1 MENVNILILDDER
14 RVRDEIGEFLSKNHF
29 QISKAEKP
37 SEAFKI
43 IENESIDIAIVDIK
57 LPEMDGLEVLK
68 QIKISNPAIEVIM
81 ISGHGDMG
89 SVIEALRR
97 GASDYFQK
105 PFRLDEMSQ
114 AIFRTKRFIQMH
126 KQLSNYN
133 ASVSILSER
142 LYNGLSTPMIGESEA
157 FKKVLDDMKRIST
170 TDNTSVLILGESGT
184 GKELVAHGIHHMSSR
199 RKNLFHSVNC
209 SAITDSLFESE
220 FFGHKKGSF
229 TGAFDDRA
237 GWFEVTNKGTLFLD
251 EIGDMP
257 LAQQAKLLRTLEER
271 KVSKVGTHQS
281 IDFDIRIIAA
291 SNHPIEKMIEEKK
304 FRQDLYH
311 RLSTFIIH
319 LPPLRERRE
328 DIPIL
333 VHHFVEYFAQRM
345 KKNITGVNE
354 KALNRLIKYPFPGNI
369 RELRNI
375 IERAVILCDDK
386 ELQLSHFD
394 RISANV
400 DEDLSQNNSY
410 FDLELLEKNT
420 IERALASCEYSK
432 AKASV
437 MLNIT
442 WQALDRKM
450 KKWEIPDK
458 RKSQTTDK
466 Q

>member
-1 MENVNILILDDER
+1 MENISILILDDES

-37 SEAFKI
+37 SDAFQI
-43 IENESIDIAIVDIK
+43 IENETIDIAIVDIR

-68 QIKISNPAIEVIM
+68 RIKKTHPAIEVIM
-81 ISGHGDMG
+81 ISGHGDMS

-133 ASVSILSER
+133 VSVSILSDR
-142 LYNGLSTPMIGESEA
+142 LYNGLSTPMIGESKA
-157 FKKVLDDMKRIST
+157 FKKVLDEMKRIAAT
-170 TDNTSVLILGESGT
+170 ENTSVLILGESGT

-199 RKNLFHSVNC
+199 KKNLFHSVNC
-209 SAITDSLFESE
+209 SAITESLFESE

-229 TGAFDDRA
+229 TGAFEERA

-257 LAQQAKLLRTLEER
+257 IAQQAKLLRILEER
-271 KVSKVGTHQS
+271 KVSKVGSHQA
-281 IDFDIRIIAA
+281 IDIDVRIIAA
-291 SNHPIEKMIEEKK
+291 SNHDVEKMIDENK

-311 RLSTFIIH
+311 RLSTFTIH
-319 LPPLRERRE
+319 LPPLRERAE
-328 DIPIL
+328 DIPMI
-333 VHHFVEYFAQRM
+333 VHHFTSEFSQRM
-345 KKNITGVNE
+345 KKNITGIHTQALE
-354 KALNRLIKYPFPGNI
+354 KLKRYHFPGNV

-375 IERAVILCDDK
+375 IERAVILCDDN
-386 ELQLSHFD
+386 ELNMSHFD
-394 RISANV
+394 RISVNSEATISA
-400 DEDLSQNNSY
+400 EEFCYDLD
-410 FDLELLEKNT
+410 FIEKT
-420 IERALASCEYSK
+420 AIEKALINCDYNR

-437 MLNIT
+437 LLNIT
-442 WQALDRKM
+442 WQALDRKI
-450 KKWEIPDK
+450 KKWNIADK
-458 RKSQTTDK
+458 PKRLVK
-466 Q
+466 

>member
-1 MENVNILILDDER
+1 METVNILILDDER
-14 RVRDEIGEFLSKNHF
+14 RVRDEIGEFLSKNNF

-37 SEAFKI
+37 SEAFQI

-68 QIKISNPAIEVIM
+68 QIKKNNPYIEVIM

-142 LYNGLSTPMIGESEA
+142 LYNGLSTPMIGESKA
-157 FKKVLDDMKRIST
+157 FKRVLEDMKRIAT

-184 GKELVAHGIHHMSSR
+184 GKELVAHGIHHMSNRS
-199 RKNLFHSVNC
+199 KNLFHSVNC

-229 TGAFDDRA
+229 TGAFEDRA
-237 GWFEVTNKGTLFLD
+237 GWFEVTNRGTLFLD

-271 KVSKVGTHQS
+271 KVSKVGTHQA
-281 IDFDIRIIAA
+281 IDVDVRIIAA
-291 SNHPIEKMIEEKK
+291 SNHPVEKMIEEKK

-319 LPPLRERRE
+319 LPPLRERSE

-333 VHHFVEYFAQRM
+333 VRHFVDSFAQKM

-354 KALNRLIKYPFPGNI
+354 KVLDKLVKYHFPGNI

-375 IERAVILCDDK
+375 IERAVILCDDN
-386 ELQLSHFD
+386 ELQISHFD
-394 RISANV
+394 RISAKI
-400 DEDLSQNNSY
+400 DEEQLQNDSCY
-410 FDLELLEKNT
+410 DLELVEKNA
-420 IERALASCEYSK
+420 IEKVLDLTDFSK
-432 AKASV
+432 AKAST
-437 MLNIT
+437 MLNIS
-442 WQALDRKM
+442 WQTLDRKM
-450 KKWEIPDK
+450 KKYNIPEK
-458 RKSQTTDK
+458 RKESAK
-466 Q
+466 